1 MCTPLYTPTVQVYRC
16 RYTITKARRELSPA
30 SWLVRSPVSPTGG
43 LERPSRTSSSL
54 TAAAARPSRF
64 VHPAV
69 PLQSTAINFRCPDMR
84 ALSLR
89 RTTPL
94 TGLLDSRRV
103 AHDHESSGH
112 LRYIRLKKI
121 GRTRRRPLEGART
134 RHQRAAAMPVCC
146 RWLGRVWC
154 TATDPGMFSV
164 RHTCRL
170 RHTMC
175 ATCIRT
181 RPWLPDDIGQLR
193 HYFDAHTE
201 ALHGAPE
208 PEFAFQLPGE
218 VRPTTGQR
226 HRWRDG

>member
-1 MCTPLYTPTVQVYRC
+1 MC
-16 RYTITKARRELSPA
+16 AGD
-30 SWLVRSPVSPTGG
+30 VRSASRDKWLLRCDGDGCYSPIRSPHAPEMT
-43 LERPSRTSSSL
+43 
-54 TAAAARPSRF
+54 
-64 VHPAV
+64 PAV
-69 PLQSTAINFRCPDMR
+69 PVTRSAGETAG
-84 ALSLR
+84 
-89 RTTPL
+89 
-94 TGLLDSRRV
+94 GLL
-103 AHDHESSGH
+103 HESFGH